1 MKHNF
6 YTLALFSLSALLI
19 FGSCSKD
26 EITTEQENQITLN
39 GHKLDISIQEEPFVA
54 ESPVSRSVQPAKV
67 DTIDLG
73 NDLYA
78 EVSVEP
84 DTEAPTHAQTRAA
97 MSEGHYTIYAVNAS
111 GVRMPDQ
118 LSGTVQ
124 AGKFIPDHN
133 QNIDL
138 DQGTYTFVCHN
149 DAVEDKGYSLEVKN
163 GVDVPLIGVTT
174 KTLTAARETISFV
187 MKHQGARIR
196 TQITSYTAYGDLKV
210 KYTGNTYESGNAIY
224 DVKGAYS
231 TKAPMGDFTMVD
243 DKPIQKEGNESF
255 SAIVK
260 PFIASSSYAYIAG
273 GFHYATWNV
282 VVSGTLHG
290 KTINKTF
297 TRTTNLDVNHTYL
310 AKIALKTKDPLYL
323 YQDGTVGYL
332 GDKGTRTP
340 IAVVSKEKTNTEEG
354 TAVAL
359 KDASYMYAGIVHKDY
374 VYGAWP
380 PRGSRLFTQNNTSNY
395 TTVAETLDDMDGY
408 KWTWDAAGSIDGTIK
423 ANDDVNYNCFYGA
436 GNYNPGVAT
445 QNIGKWYLPA
455 AGEFN
460 QFLKLFPG
468 MVSFSSDAIGD
479 DLKADFSD
487 DSFGKL
493 VNKCFTDAQGDRMF
507 GGAGGAIIRY
517 WMSSEVGTTNPLVY
531 FSDKKVEI
539 GKGAYRHNEYAY
551 LRPFVHF

>member
-6 YTLALFSLSALLI
+6 YTLALFSLSALLT

-26 EITTEQENQITLN
+26 EITTAQENQITLN
-39 GHKLDISIQEEPFVA
+39 GHKLDISIQEEPFVT
-54 ESPVSRSVQPAKV
+54 ESPVSRSAQPAKV
-67 DTIDLG
+67 DTVDLG

-149 DAVEDKGYSLEVKN
+149 DAVEDKGSSLEVKN

-174 KTLTAARETISFV
+174 KTLTAVHETISFV

-210 KYTGNTYESGNAIY
+210 KYTGTTYESGNAIY
-224 DVKGAYS
+224 DVKGAFS

-273 GFHYATWNV
+273 GFHSATWNA

-323 YQDGTVGYL
+323 YEDGTVGYI

-340 IAVVSKEKTNTEEG
+340 IAAVVKEKTSSTEG
-354 TAVAL
+354 TAIAL
-359 KDASYMYAGIVHKDY
+359 QGASWWGSWSDMYSGGPRYANTTLYNATDAA
-374 VYGAWP
+374 
-380 PRGSRLFTQNNTSNY
+380 N
-395 TTVAETLDDMDGY
+395 DMEGY
-408 KWTWDAAGSIDGTIK
+408 KWTWEASGTTNGEIK
-423 ANDDVNYNCFYGA
+423 ANNSDYNCFYA
-436 GNYNPGVAT
+436 AAHYNPGVT
-445 QNIGKWYLPA
+445 VTGENVGKWYLPA
-455 AGEFN
+455 LGEWNYMAKKFFDWDGN
-460 QFLKLFPG
+460 NPG
-468 MVSFSSDAIGD
+468 NIGADHSKGDA
-479 DLKADFSD
+479 
-487 DSFGKL
+487 
-493 VNKCFTDAQGDRMF
+493 VFTN
-507 GGAGGAIIRY
+507 AGGASP
-517 WMSSEVGTTNPLVY
+517 W
-531 FSDKKVEI
+531 
-539 GKGAYRHNEYAY
+539 GAYGIFLSTEAPNGYYLYYLVMGGNYIAVPTHYEWSECYAY
-551 LRPFVHF
+551 YGVVFSFVHF